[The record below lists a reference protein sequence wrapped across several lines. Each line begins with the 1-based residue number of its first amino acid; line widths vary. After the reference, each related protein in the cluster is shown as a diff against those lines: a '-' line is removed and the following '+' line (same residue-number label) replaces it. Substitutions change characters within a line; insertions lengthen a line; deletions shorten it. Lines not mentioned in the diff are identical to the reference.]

1 MPGQDADGPRG
12 PPGGRTERQEA
23 LTAASNLVRE
33 QSDQVKAGVHARS
46 RAFVDGDQDGSFL
59 DAETT
64 NPHPLSAMRV
74 NFGSASLRAAGLR
87 LAQYSAITANDRM
100 WVRDR
105 AAVML
110 GSKDEH
116 LVREGAVTVS
126 RLGVDVI
133 GDLDAT
139 LLAGHPLPV
148 VRQLATIVA
157 AATPVRYAQ
166 ALKALAADPDSTVRI
181 LLARRL
187 HQAKIQPVGTSADAG
202 EPSGNDKDR
211 ERAARAIITEVLGVL
226 TEDRRHTVRRAA
238 AGRDS

>member
-1 MPGQDADGPRG
+1 
-12 PPGGRTERQEA
+12 
-23 LTAASNLVRE
+23 
-33 QSDQVKAGVHARS
+33 
-46 RAFVDGDQDGSFL
+46 VDGDQDGSIL

-87 LAQYSAITANDRM
+87 LAQCSAITDNDRM

-110 GSKDEH
+110 GSNDEH
-116 LVREGAVTVS
+116 LVREGALTLS
-126 RLGVDVI
+126 RLGADMI
-133 GDLDAT
+133 SDLDAT

-148 VRQLATIVA
+148 VRQLAAVVA
-157 AATPVRYAQ
+157 AATPVRYGQ
-166 ALKALAADPDSTVRI
+166 ALQALAADPDSTVRT

-187 HQAKIQPVGTSADAG
+187 HEAKTQAAGTAD
-202 EPSGNDKDR
+202 
-211 ERAARAIITEVLGVL
+211 AIITDVLGVL

-238 AGRDS
+238 AGLDS